1 MKSKSNILT
10 ENPPFILSI
19 DAIFAEYR
27 MRLGIKPSKLVFLLS
42 PFTIFAEYR
51 MRLGIKLKQARFSA
65 LAFHNIISTC

>member
-27 MRLGIKPSKLVFLLS
+27 MRLGIKPSKLVFLRS
-42 PFTIFAEYR
+42 PFTIS
-51 MRLGIKLKQARFSA
+51 LVLVKSIK
-65 LAFHNIISTC
+65 I